1 VLALSWSFLWLC
13 TGHNVPKQR
22 RDPTLPAWWTA
33 AHDVRLL
40 QAIVEEGRVRPK
52 PAAGATSADQ
62 VCPEE
67 SAEPTAEADDD
78 SDVDEDAA
86 EAPVKSSDHN
96 GKDKEKEK
104 DVIGINWKKVVS
116 HPSLCKPAQPSSSA
130 MDRLSSAG
138 EWLGILNMCV

>member
-1 VLALSWSFLWLC
+1 M
-13 TGHNVPKQR
+13 PKQR

-40 QAIVEEGRVRPK
+40 QAIVEDGQVRPRL
-52 PAAGATSADQ
+52 ATGAISVEQ

-67 SAEPTAEADDD
+67 SAEPTAEAADDGD
-78 SDVDEDAA
+78 DEEDAT
-86 EAPVKSSDHN
+86 EAPVKSSDNN
-96 GKDKEKEK
+96 GKEKEK

-138 EWLGILNMCV
+138 EWLGMLYEWMASV